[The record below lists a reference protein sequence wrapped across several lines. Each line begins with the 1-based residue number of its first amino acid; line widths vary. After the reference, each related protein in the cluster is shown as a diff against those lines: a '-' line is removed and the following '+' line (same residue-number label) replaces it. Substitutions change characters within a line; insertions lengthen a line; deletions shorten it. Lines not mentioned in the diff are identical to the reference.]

1 MLTTQLFTEPLF
13 SNNDDVLR
21 SERDIRREVRA
32 SMTRRGYK
40 LRDSLD
46 LYFMENRLGLS
57 VNRLRPVILRK
68 IDFMLDLYLRYRE
81 NIELSQIP
89 RVDLSR
95 GQEMML
101 LLDETPSDLRR
112 RVALI
117 NGELEKLRREIVAHR
132 KSR

>member
-1 MLTTQLFTEPLF
+1 
-13 SNNDDVLR
+13 
-21 SERDIRREVRA
+21 
-32 SMTRRGYK
+32 MTRRGYK